1 MVQTTKSPAM
11 GKDSAGAQREG
22 SLRGVPCEFLQ
33 QPDLQ
38 LDGPFDEGECDV
50 DISRGLD
57 ESEVALLTTSQT
69 GYRRQLEPG
78 DLPTINPKRA
88 VAPTTDKMKES
99 FERRLANGDKYPLLW
114 AMHETYF
121 REFWIGGACHL
132 VSALLQ
138 VTAPFILRFLIQF
151 ATDAYVANLRGLP
164 PPSIGAGL
172 GLVFGVTIMQIL
184 QSLGTNHFIYR
195 GMLVGGMA
203 RASLISMIYEK
214 SMVISGRAKAGG
226 AELPDIPAAK
236 AAAEIAEKAKT
247 RKGPGGPPG
256 GGPGGGGMGPPGGAP
271 GAGVASDGIG
281 WGNGRVVS

>member
-1 MVQTTKSPAM
+1 
-11 GKDSAGAQREG
+11 
-22 SLRGVPCEFLQ
+22 
-33 QPDLQ
+33 
-38 LDGPFDEGECDV
+38 
-50 DISRGLD
+50 
-57 ESEVALLTTSQT
+57 
-69 GYRRQLEPG
+69 
-78 DLPTINPKRA
+78 
-88 VAPTTDKMKES
+88 MKES
-99 FERRLANGDKYPLLW
+99 FKRRLANGDKYPLLW

-121 REFWIGGACHL
+121 REFWIGGVCNL
-132 VSALLQ
+132 MSAMLQ

-151 ATDAYVANLRGLP
+151 ATDAYIANLRNLP
-164 PPSIGAGL
+164 PPHIGAGL

-271 GAGVASDGIG
+271 GAGVASDGVG
-281 WGNGRVVS
+281 WGNGRVVSLSCTISEGRVF